1 MTRDDLRTYLVSAV
15 KGTRSKLDSLDL
27 ENAIDDATTELSW
40 SLPVTDDF
48 KTYWLRKRSLY
59 HLLFFLYVESA
70 HKFKF
75 EGINL
80 QHRFENYHR
89 MLERMDKQ
97 FENAMAAD
105 PAQFAG
111 VNKIHTFGTKIDSGF
126 SYDRH
131 GGETTYSDDNLVILE
146 PNDDSQ

>member
-1 MTRDDLRTYLVSAV
+1 MTRDELRTYLIQSV
-15 KGTRSKLDSLDL
+15 KGTRTKIDNDDI
-27 ENAIDDATTELSW
+27 ENAVNDATAELGW
-40 SLPVTDDF
+40 SLPVTSDF
-48 KTYWLRKRSLY
+48 QTFWMKRRSLY

-80 QHRFENYHR
+80 QNRFQNYHK
-89 MLERMDKQ
+89 MLERMDQQ
-97 FENAMAAD
+97 FENAMQAD

-111 VNKIHTFGTKIDSGF
+111 VNKIHTLGTKIDSGF
-126 SYDRH
+126 SYGQYGH
-131 GGETTYSDDNLVILE
+131 ETTYSDDNKVILE